1 MQGYLLVD
9 AKGNRIDAGPIEVVG
24 DALKTSGTAA
34 IVNGLSCM
42 ACHRRG
48 MIPFKDTVRE
58 GLAVAGAARDKAERL
73 FPEKAAMDKL
83 LGRDEA
89 RFLKALDEATGPFL
103 KVGDDRDKDIRDFA
117 EPIGA
122 VARAYLKD
130 LGPAEVAAE
139 LGLGDLKD
147 LTTRIQ
153 ANPRLR
159 QLGLAPLL
167 QGAAIKRSEWDS
179 LDGRFISTS
188 RRSPASW
195 SWGPPSGASDTGSR
209 NFVHPDCGWEI
220 GDGGFEMTDS
230 R

>member
-34 IVNGLSCM
+34 IVTGLSCM
-42 ACHRRG
+42 ACHQRG
-48 MIPFKDTVRE
+48 MIPFKDTIRE
-58 GLAVAGAARDKAERL
+58 GLAVAGAARDKVERL

-130 LGPAEVAAE
+130 LGPAEVAGRAGPGRPE
-139 LGLGDLKD
+139 GPDDPDPGQPPAPPARPGPAAPGCRD
-147 LTTRIQ
+147 Q
-153 ANPRLR
+153 ADGV
-159 QLGLAPLL
+159 GLA
-167 QGAAIKRSEWDS
+167 
-179 LDGRFISTS
+179 
-188 RRSPASW
+188 RRSVHLDLPGGRPRA
-195 SWGPPSGASDTGSR
+195 GA
-209 NFVHPDCGWEI
+209 
-220 GDGGFEMTDS
+220 GDPVPELLIWVPGLSCTRTADGKLEMTDS